1 MCHAHGR
8 RDPAGLRQVHDALV
22 RHDLDAVMSMFA
34 ANAVLHDPVDGPV
47 REGLGAIRE
56 FFGGGINGVRAC
68 RLACPVH
75 ISADCR
81 HAAVSAYSEVEL
93 GEGISIIETTDVLI
107 SDDDGKVSTMTAYW
121 GPTNV
126 RPA

>member
-1 MCHAHGR
+1 MPTAAEIQQLY
-8 RDPAGLRQVHDALV
+8 DKYMAALV

-56 FFGGGINGVRAC
+56 FFGGGINGVRVC

-81 HAAVSAYSEVEL
+81 HAAASTYSEAEMGDAIV
-93 GEGISIIETTDVLI
+93 IIEGTDVMTF
-107 SDDDGKVSTMTAYW
+107 DDDGKVSTMTAYW

-126 RPA
+126 HPA

>member
-1 MCHAHGR
+1 MPTAEEIQ
-8 RDPAGLRQVHDALV
+8 QVYDRYLDALV
-22 RHDLDAVMSMFA
+22 RHDLDGVMAMFA
-34 ANAVLHDPVDGPV
+34 ADAVLHDPVDGPV
-47 REGLGAIRE
+47 REGLDAIRE
-56 FFGGGINGVRAC
+56 YFAGGINGMRSC

-93 GEGISIIETTDVLI
+93 GEGISIIETTDVLTF
-107 SDDDGKVSTMTAYW
+107 DEDGKVSTMTAYW

-126 RPA
+126 HPA